1 MRTFSRFVLSMFVLF
16 ALTVLVVPALAAP
29 VQINERVPFEL
40 PTFNACTG
48 EEVTLT
54 GEAHL
59 LGHLVED
66 SSGSIHFQAV
76 VSLHLSGV
84 GTEGTRYI
92 SSGTANLVESN
103 IEATGNGAVEG
114 TAVVNA
120 YLISR
125 GSTSNSLDSIRTHV
139 TINAN
144 GELTAGFLREESKCV
159 G

>member
-1 MRTFSRFVLSMFVLF
+1 MFVLF

-54 GEAHL
+54 GEAHF

-66 SSGSIHFQAV
+66 SSGSVHLQAL

-84 GTEGTRYI
+84 GTEGTRYV
-92 SSGTANLVESN
+92 SSGTANVVDN
-103 IEATGNGAVEG
+103 NTEATGNGAVEG
-114 TAVVNA
+114 TGVVNA
-120 YLISR
+120 YLISN
-125 GSTSNSLDSIRTHV
+125 GSTTNSLDSIRTHI

-144 GELTAGFLREESKCV
+144 GELTAGFLREESTCV